1 MSLANADF
9 RAFLSSDAQPSHTQN
24 ASTATPE
31 EIAARAKAKEE
42 RRRKYAGKAKAHSGA
57 KASAT
62 EASSSSSTAETATK
76 YRDRAEERRKGLVRD
91 DNDAI
96 DASRFTEQETKHLG
110 GDVEHTHLVKGLDFT
125 LLARVRAEAQQ
136 QQQTA
141 AAAPPLASATPLQ
154 AVPAQRSATRID
166 EVSVS
171 PTNCVARTSLGNR
184 ILKLVFPPEPPAQNA
199 RMLPGRVFYSF
210 DLGQKI
216 PPLPK
221 IVVRAND
228 DVPELVHVMTGVEKL
243 VLARVSRAVAEW
255 RDPTACARKLAADRA
270 RVAAEQNAVA
280 AAVEAARQALA
291 EADDDIFADAGSYVA
306 SIAPEPASAVGE
318 SAFDVELRAA
328 QLADDQVAAARRVES
343 NDHDDGDTYPNTD
356 DAYPNTD
363 DAYPN
368 TDDAYP
374 RTIEDEEEPDNG
386 VELDA
391 GDEDSDDVNERAR
404 QLLKARGLA
413 VEDDEYG
420 MIGVT
425 SVRLSVAREDD
436 AKSDKRKRGGGP
448 PQEKQVEQ
456 KKAQKFDRDL
466 RVVASLVDKKAEAR
480 GAKRLIGE
488 HIGAPEKKRK

>member
-1 MSLANADF
+1 MSLGNADF
-9 RAFLSSDAQPSHTQN
+9 RAFLSSDAQPSHTQS
-24 ASTATPE
+24 ASSATPE
-31 EIAARAKAKEE
+31 EIAARAKAKAE
-42 RRRKYAGKAKAHSGA
+42 RRLKYAAKAKAHSGA
-57 KASAT
+57 RASAT
-62 EASSSSSTAETATK
+62 EANGSTAESATK

-91 DNDAI
+91 DDNDVAI

-136 QQQTA
+136 Q
-141 AAAPPLASATPLQ
+141 PPRASE
-154 AVPAQRSATRID
+154 PAQRSAPRVD

-171 PTNCVARTSLGNR
+171 PSNCVARTSLGSR
-184 ILKLVFPPEPPAQNA
+184 ILKLVFPPAAPAQNA
-199 RMLPGRVFYSF
+199 HLLPGRVFYSF

-221 IVVRAND
+221 SVVRAND

-306 SIAPEPASAVGE
+306 SIAPIALPEVTDAPASSATAVGE
-318 SAFDVELRAA
+318 SVFDVELRAA
-328 QLADDQVAAARRVES
+328 QLADEQVAAARRVES
-343 NDHDDGDTYPNTD
+343 SDNDDEDAYPNTD

-425 SVRLSVAREDD
+425 SVRLSVARDDD
-436 AKSDKRKRGGGP
+436 AKSDKRKRGGAP
-448 PQEKQVEQ
+448 PHEKQVEQ

-488 HIGAPEKKRK
+488 QIGAPEKKRK